1 MRKIGYIKL
10 SFLVLGVVLLQS
22 RIMYAQPNNK
32 VSEAYQLLI
41 KKDLNGA
48 KAAIEQALS
57 DSEVQ
62 KDAKAW
68 YIKGF
73 IYKEIYKNNE
83 KDNPE
88 SPARITAINALK
100 KSISIEPISN
110 YAKESA
116 NVLKYLSATIKNDAG
131 NYLNQGK
138 HKDAVKLYEYYM
150 DVYKSYESKLVD
162 TSAYFYAG
170 YCYYE
175 IKDYDK
181 ALTNFQQAYSLK
193 YDNSTLYFLM
203 SRVYVEKKD
212 FNNAIKIL
220 EEGQKRYPKDKDLLY
235 AQVNI
240 YKDLNKMDELETKLN
255 KAISMEPN
263 NTDLLMLLAMVYERK
278 MEANVKNKTR
288 YNEYK
293 NKALECY
300 NKVLK
305 VNPNH
310 LDANYNMG
318 ILYYNEAVTKIQE
331 SEYETDLIALSQL
344 QDECIEIFKK
354 SLPYMEKAYALDPN
368 NKNVLLG
375 LSGIYFSLNDEAK
388 SNEFKAKYDALNNK
402 K

>member
-1 MRKIGYIKL
+1 
-10 SFLVLGVVLLQS
+10 
-22 RIMYAQPNNK
+22 
-32 VSEAYQLLI
+32 
-41 KKDLNGA
+41 
-48 KAAIEQALS
+48 
-57 DSEVQ
+57 
-62 KDAKAW
+62 
-68 YIKGF
+68 
-73 IYKEIYKNNE
+73 
-83 KDNPE
+83 
-88 SPARITAINALK
+88 
-100 KSISIEPISN
+100 
-110 YAKESA
+110 
-116 NVLKYLSATIKNDAG
+116 
-131 NYLNQGK
+131 
-138 HKDAVKLYEYYM
+138 
-150 DVYKSYESKLVD
+150 
-162 TSAYFYAG
+162 
-170 YCYYE
+170 
-175 IKDYDK
+175 
-181 ALTNFQQAYSLK
+181 
-193 YDNSTLYFLM
+193 M